1 MTTLDTVATRS
12 ANTNSIPDGKAY
24 FETSTNQFIVWDATD
39 GEWIQLDSDGTG
51 SYAFNIDI
59 RDTESNILAMTPTE
73 ADADNAVVAYTIDTQ
88 NFLIYDGSVWYI
100 YKNDDGGEADYNA
113 A

>member
-1 MTTLDTVATRS
+1 MATLDTVATRS

-51 SYAFNIDI
+51 ALAFPNISVF
-59 RDTESNILAMTPTE
+59 DTEAEILALTNVT
-73 ADADNAVVAYTIDTQ
+73 DYTIVHAKDTDKLYVW
-88 NFLIYDGSVWYI
+88 NGSSWVI
-100 YKNDDGGEADYNA
+100 FNNN
-113 A
+113 